1 MTNSF
6 KEERHMKQWMILAAA
21 AALAVPAAHA
31 QLYKYV
37 DKNGKTVYSDQ
48 APADVDSKQVRVP
61 VSNVPSA
68 PAKSAVDQSKESDKA
83 KKDASEKA
91 KKSDQEAQRQAQ
103 NEQRCAQL
111 KGNYQIY
118 VDGGRI
124 QKTNEKGEREF
135 MSDAEI
141 DSARERTRRE
151 MEEACKK

>member
-1 MTNSF
+1 
-6 KEERHMKQWMILAAA
+6 MKRWIILAAA
-21 AALAVPAAHA
+21 ALAIPAAQA

-48 APADVDSKQVRVP
+48 APPDVDSKQVRVP
-61 VSNVPSA
+61 VGNIPSA
-68 PAKSAVDQSKESDKA
+68 PGKSAVEQSKDSDKA
-83 KKDASEKA
+83 KKDAAEKS
-91 KKSDQEAQRQAQ
+91 KKGEQEAARQAQ
-103 NEQRCAQL
+103 NEQRCTQL

-141 DSARERTRRE
+141 DAARERTRRE

>member
-1 MTNSF
+1 
-6 KEERHMKQWMILAAA
+6 MKRWIILGAA
-21 AALAVPAAHA
+21 AALAVPLAHA

-61 VSNVPSA
+61 VSNVASPG
-68 PAKSAVDQSKESDKA
+68 KSAVEQSKDSDKA
-83 KKDASEKA
+83 KKEAADKS
-91 KKSDQEAQRQAQ
+91 KKSEQEAQRLAQ

-111 KGNYQIY
+111 KSNYQIY

-141 DSARERTRRE
+141 ESARERTRRE